1 VWAANN
7 GGDSDS
13 ISEISS
19 AGAAISGA
27 NGYVNVLMFSPYGI
41 AVDGSG
47 NVWVA
52 SDDNV
57 APLTEFVGV
66 ATPVVTPLADG
77 ELFQELGTR
86 P

>member
-7 GGDSDS
+7 GGNADS

-19 AGAAISGA
+19 AGVAISGA
-27 NGYVNVLMFSPYGI
+27 NGYVNLGMFAPYGI

-57 APLTEFVGV
+57 GPLTEFVGAAV
-66 ATPVVTPLADG
+66 PVVTPLSAG
-77 ELFQELGTR
+77 ETYGMLGAK